1 MTKRLAKWGP
11 HAGNYFWGCS
21 TFPKTGCKGKVNF
34 STDSDSQKSI
44 DPNSKGQQTEQEPDY
59 PNRGR
64 VNDPV
69 TWHDGTLQHP
79 TWEISHETVGVSLR
93 SMHIDYGNT
102 TKNCSLATQ
111 QRNVSNSFDKER
123 VKVAGTLK
131 KILQRGEFPAIHP
144 LAEQNLYDIL
154 GLATTGVQETPG
166 DISPVLETTRQITDV
181 GLPVSPTPAYEIRF
195 DLLESDLEVEFVEVF
210 KSEFP
215 EYVRWLIPQASYD
228 LLLQAAG
235 EDSQGSRRC
244 DFLLCLPGSEPL
256 VIEIDGVQH
265 EAQQVSDR
273 ERDETLERIGIKTV
287 RVASE
292 EIHSRAGQN
301 FELIRNY
308 VEETRS
314 TQAMNADTVL
324 IWGPV
329 QVHRLLLAISES
341 IRLGLVNGKS
351 WYFEVE
357 DETKVAVE
365 LIGPYLPFIKALF
378 NIWGLHELAPETI
391 GFIKRGTCKTYRLDG
406 NGSYEMTTEPSEGL
420 DVNVR
425 ILLEYRNTLFEKLPN
440 IDSDTPHIVV
450 RSVSLHIQTYGY
462 QFGGAESH
470 ALAESNLNANN
481 LREILRFVFAKD
493 DFREGQLE
501 AIVEILS
508 GRDVAVLL
516 PTGAGKSIIYQLSGL
531 LLPGCTLIIDPL
543 VALMEDQTYVMSET
557 HRISRT
563 IAISG
568 QSTARG
574 ETPRL
579 LEQIRRGNGY
589 FIFVSPE
596 RLQMQDFRDT
606 LQALKQVTP
615 INLCVIDEAHCVSE
629 WGHSFRTSYLTLGN
643 VLRKTCCTPAGNAP
657 PLAALTGTASRAVL
671 KDMLFQ
677 LQIHQDAENS
687 IIKPA
692 SFDRPELEFMISKCH
707 TSQSEATL
715 EGTVASLP
723 SKFDSGAQTFFTP
736 TGKNNTMSGLTFVAT
751 VKGKHNIVNASA
763 IMREAAGQDVRM
775 YSGGPPG
782 GWNKNDWERVKRLN
796 ADAFKDNEVIALATT
811 NAFGMGIDKPNIRWV
826 IHWGLPDSLEAYYQ
840 EVGRAGRDGKRAL
853 CSLILT
859 EYDPKRNQHLLA
871 ADRELNEIRTSVPYS
886 QRDDVTTALYFHT
899 GTFLGVDEEL
909 ESLLGEGR
917 RLDPQSERQEHQL
930 AWRDEPEQEQI
941 HRAIHRL
948 VILGVI
954 ADYTVDH
961 SRKTFEVTV
970 EGVQPA
976 DIPEA
981 LIAFI
986 KRSQPQS
993 LEQYRQSIN
1002 LEPSTV
1008 TAALEECGKLLIEFV
1023 YDTIEKSRRRSLR
1036 EMWIAA
1042 SQSLD
1047 GETLRRRILDYLTEG
1062 DIGPVLEKLLDEDTQ
1077 NATEWENLWA
1087 DIDDAGELRGASA
1100 RLLASYPDSPMLL
1113 ITRGLSESLA
1123 PVGNDTE
1130 FILNIEKGL
1139 ENLLQGS
1146 QSVDN
1151 DPIVESILNSLFQT
1165 IGNSS
1170 EDSMKFL
1177 IILTRVSRELEIISN
1192 CVNGFIDQNWDD
1204 EEATPELR
1212 EFGLTRNIEGLL
1224 RSLKPLES
1232 ISNGG

>member
-1 MTKRLAKWGP
+1 MTKRMARKGKN
-11 HAGNYFWGCS
+11 AGNYFWGCS
-21 TFPKTGCKGKVNF
+21 TYPKCKEIVNF
-34 STDSDSQKSI
+34 STDSDSQESI
-44 DPNSKGQQTEQEPDY
+44 DPNSEGHQEEQEPDY

-64 VNDPV
+64 VNNPV
-69 TWHDGTLQHP
+69 TWYDGTLQHP
-79 TWEISHETVGVSLR
+79 AWEISHETVGVSLR
-93 SMHIDYGNT
+93 SMHIDYGDT
-102 TKNCSLATQ
+102 TKNCFVAIHH
-111 QRNVSNSFDKER
+111 RDGSNNFDNER

-154 GLATTGVQETPG
+154 GLATTGVQQTPG

-181 GLPVSPTPAYEIRF
+181 GLPVSPTPEYGIRF
-195 DLLESDLEVEFVEVF
+195 DLLESDLEVEFVEIF

-215 EYVRWLIPQASYD
+215 EHARWLIPQASYD

-265 EAQQVSDR
+265 GDQQVSDR
-273 ERDETLERIGIKTV
+273 ERDKTLEKIGIKTV
-287 RVASE
+287 RVATE
-292 EIHSRAGQN
+292 EIHSRGGQN
-301 FELIRNY
+301 FELIRNH

-314 TQAMNADTVL
+314 TQATDTVL

-329 QVHRLLLAISES
+329 QLHRLLLAISES

-357 DETKVAVE
+357 DETNVAVE
-365 LIGPYLPFIKALF
+365 LVGTYLPFIKALF
-378 NIWGLHELAPETI
+378 KIWGLHELAPETI
-391 GFIKRGTCKTYRLDG
+391 GFIEKGTCKTYRLDG
-406 NGSYEMTTEPSEGL
+406 NGLCEMTTEHSEGL

-425 ILLEYRNTLFEKLPN
+425 ILLEYRNTPFEKLPN
-440 IDSDTPHIVV
+440 VDSDTPHIVV

-462 QFGGAESH
+462 QLGGAERH

-481 LREILRFVFAKD
+481 LREILRSIFAKD

-563 IAISG
+563 ITISS

-574 ETPRL
+574 ETPML

-596 RLQMQDFRDT
+596 RLQMQDFRD
-606 LQALKQVTP
+606 ALHAVKQVTP

-629 WGHSFRTSYLTLGN
+629 WGHDFRTSYLTLGN
-643 VLRKTCCTPAGNAP
+643 VLRNTCCTPGGNAP

-671 KDMLFQ
+671 KDVLFQ

-687 IIKPA
+687 IIKPK
-692 SFDRPELEFMISKCH
+692 SFDRPELEFMIRKCD
-707 TSQSEATL
+707 TSQDEATL
-715 EGTVASLP
+715 GGTIASLP
-723 SKFDSGAQTFFTP
+723 SNFGSGAQTFFTP

-751 VKGKHNIVNASA
+751 VKGTHNIVNASA
-763 IMREAAGQDVRM
+763 IMQEATGQDVRM
-775 YSGGPPG
+775 YSGSPPG
-782 GWNKNDWERVKRLN
+782 GWNPRDWERVKRLN
-796 ADAFKDNEVIALATT
+796 ARSFKDNEVIALATT
-811 NAFGMGIDKPNIRWV
+811 KAFGMGIDKPNIRWV
-826 IHWGLPDSLEAYYQ
+826 IHWGLPNSLEAYYQ

-859 EYDPKRNQHLLA
+859 EYDPKRNQQLLA
-871 ADRELNEIRTSVPYS
+871 ADRELSEINASVPYS
-886 QRDDVTTALYFHT
+886 QRDDVTTALFFHT

-909 ESLLGEGR
+909 ESLINVSGN
-917 RLDPQSERQEHQL
+917 LDPQSARQERQL
-930 AWRDEPEQEQI
+930 AWKGNPEQEQI

-954 ADYTVDH
+954 ADYTVDY
-961 SRKTFEVTV
+961 SGRTFEVTV
-970 EGVQPA
+970 DGVQPA
-976 DIPEA
+976 DIPAA

-993 LEQYRQSIN
+993 FEQYSQSIN
-1002 LEPSTV
+1002 LEPSTITV
-1008 TAALEECGKLLIEFV
+1008 ALEECGKLLIEFV

-1042 SQSLD
+1042 SQSRD

-1077 NATEWENLWA
+1077 NVIEWKNLWES
-1087 DIDDAGELRGASA
+1087 IDDAGELRGASA

-1113 ITRGLSESLA
+1113 ITRGLTEALA
-1123 PVGNDTE
+1123 SAGNDTE
-1130 FILNIEKGL
+1130 FILNIGKGL
-1139 ENLLQGS
+1139 ENLQ
-1146 QSVDN
+1146 QSRQTVDN
-1151 DPIVESILNSLFQT
+1151 DPIVESVLKSLFQT
-1165 IGNSS
+1165 IENSS
-1170 EDSMKFL
+1170 ENSMKFL
-1177 IILTRVSRELEIISN
+1177 IILTRVSRELGIISN
-1192 CVNGFIDQNWDD
+1192 CVNQFIDTNWDD
-1204 EEATPELR
+1204 EDTDPELR
-1212 EFGLTRNIEGLL
+1212 EFGLTINIERLL
-1224 RSLKPLES
+1224 TLLEPLER
-1232 ISNGG
+1232 I